1 MRTPSFVATLVAALG
16 LLATAGCPSC
26 GTVYAD
32 RDGIVVEAD
41 VAYIDDGNARH
52 KLDLYL
58 PPTVDESAPVLV
70 FFHGGYWVGQD
81 KQYYEFAS
89 GLYGN
94 VGVAFAREGF
104 VVANCNYRL
113 FPEAEIEDM
122 LEDVD
127 AAVGYVRERF
137 PGAPIVLAGHSAG
150 AHLAASAPLRGDGP
164 LTRVDGL
171 ALWSG
176 LYEIESAMKHESEEN
191 IRDIFE
197 PVFGTTPAER
207 AVHSVRDA
215 LRDTDVP
222 LIFVTGENDLGG
234 ILVDEAALKNDR
246 DDGEFVEIAG
256 SDHADVV
263 LQIAS
268 DRDGVTPPVV
278 EFLRAL

>member
-1 MRTPSFVATLVAALG
+1 MRNLAVAVVLVVTAA
-16 LLATAGCPSC
+16 AAGCPAC

-58 PPTVDESAPVLV
+58 PATVDETAPVLV

-113 FPEAEIEDM
+113 FPEAEIEEM

-127 AAVGYVRERF
+127 AAVAHVRERF
-137 PGAPIVLAGHSAG
+137 PAAPIVLAGHSAG
-150 AHLAASAPLRGDGP
+150 AHLAASAPLRADGP

-176 LYEIESAMKHESEEN
+176 LYEIESGMKHESEEN

-197 PVFGTTPAER
+197 PVFGTTPEER

-215 LRDTDVP
+215 LRDTSLPV
-222 LIFVTGENDLGG
+222 IFVTGENDLGG

-246 DDGEFVEIAG
+246 DDSEFVNIAG

-263 LQIAS
+263 LQIAG
-268 DRDGVTPPVV
+268 DRDRVTPPVV
-278 EFLRAL
+278 DFMRKL